1 MLHTAVVSLIGVI
14 IGILIGVSFGAKI
27 RTEIKTGFDNLA
39 RTIETELKAL
49 AVVIKGR
56 V

>member
-1 MLHTAVVSLIGVI
+1 MLHTAVVGIIGGV

-39 RTIETELKAL
+39 KTVETELKAL
-49 AVVIKGR
+49 AVAIKNK

>member
-1 MLHTAVVSLIGVI
+1 MIHSAVIGVI
-14 IGILIGVSFGAKI
+14 GGVIGILVGVSFGAKI

-39 RTIETELKAL
+39 KTVETELKAL
-49 AVVIKGR
+49 AVAIKSK

>member
-1 MLHTAVVSLIGVI
+1 MLHTAVVGIIGGV

-39 RTIETELKAL
+39 KTVETELKAL
-49 AVVIKGR
+49 AVAIKSK

>member
-1 MLHTAVVSLIGVI
+1 MIHSAVIGVI
-14 IGILIGVSFGAKI
+14 GGVIGILIGVSFGAKI

-39 RTIETELKAL
+39 KTVETELKAL
-49 AVVIKGR
+49 AVAIKSK